1 MTFGEKVIAFNKSLD
16 LTAKLPK
23 GVVAMNP
30 FQNDYALSLCQKF
43 YARYY
48 NDSNERHI
56 ILGIN
61 PGRLGGGL
69 TGIPFT
75 DPVKLEKLCGI
86 ANTLDKKAELS
97 ADYIYLM
104 IKAFGGIEK
113 FYHQF
118 YFNSICPLGFTK
130 DGKNLNYYD
139 IKELQEAVK
148 GFMIE
153 SLQKQIKFGINTN
166 VAYCLGEGE
175 NFKFIN
181 RLNEEHH
188 FFKKIIPLAH
198 PRFIMQYKRKKVNDY
213 IGDYLEKF
221 KLAAKAE
228 A

>member
-1 MTFGEKVIAFNKSLD
+1 
-16 LTAKLPK
+16 
-23 GVVAMNP
+23 MNP
-30 FQNDYALSLCQKF
+30 FQNGYALSLCQKF
-43 YARYY
+43 YSQYY
-48 NDSNERHI
+48 HDNEQRHI

-75 DPVKLEKLCGI
+75 DPVKLEKHCGI
-86 ANTLDKKAELS
+86 ENTLGKKTELS

-104 IKAFGGIEK
+104 INAYGGLEK
-113 FYHQF
+113 FYHRF
-118 YFNSICPLGFTK
+118 YFNSICPLGLTK

-139 IKELQEAVK
+139 IRELEGAVK

-153 SLQKQIKFGINTN
+153 SLQKQINFGINTE

-175 NFKFIN
+175 NFKFISC
-181 RLNEEHH
+181 LNEEYH

-213 IGDYLEKF
+213 IQDYLQKF
-221 KLAAKAE
+221 ELSL
-228 A
+228 

>member
-1 MTFGEKVIAFNKSLD
+1 MTFGEKVLHFNKSLD
-16 LTAKLPK
+16 LTARLPI
-23 GVVAMNP
+23 GVVVMNP

-43 YARYY
+43 YTQYY

-75 DPVKLEKLCGI
+75 DPVKLEKHCGI
-86 ANTLDKKAELS
+86 TNTLVKKTELS

-104 IKAFGGIEK
+104 ISAFGGIEK

-139 IKELQEAVK
+139 IKELQEGVK
-148 GFMIE
+148 DFMIN
-153 SLQKQIKFGINTN
+153 SLKKQISFGINTE

-175 NFKFIN
+175 NFKFIS
-181 RLNEEHH
+181 RLNEEQH

-198 PRFIMQYKRKKVNDY
+198 PRFIMQYKRKKVNEY
-213 IGDYLEKF
+213 IEDYLQKF
-221 KLAAKAE
+221 RMAQT
-228 A
+228 

>member
-1 MTFGEKVIAFNKSLD
+1 MTFGEKIITFNKSLN
-16 LTAKLPK
+16 LSVKLPK

-30 FQNDYALSLCQKF
+30 FQNEYALSLCQKF
-43 YARYY
+43 YAQYY
-48 NDSNERHI
+48 NDTNERHI

-75 DPVKLEKLCGI
+75 DPLKLETLCGI

-113 FYHQF
+113 FYRQF

-148 GFMIE
+148 DFMIR
-153 SLQKQIKFGINTN
+153 SLKQQINFGININ
-166 VAYCLGEGE
+166 LAYCLGEGE
-175 NFKFIN
+175 NFKFISK
-181 RLNEEHH
+181 LNEEHR

-198 PRFIMQYKRKKVNDY
+198 PRFIMQYKRKKVNEYIDDY
-213 IGDYLEKF
+213 IKKF
-221 KLAAKAE
+221 GMA
-228 A
+228 

>member
-1 MTFGEKVIAFNKSLD
+1 MTFGEKVLHFNKSLD
-16 LTAKLPK
+16 LTARLPI
-23 GVVAMNP
+23 GVVVMNP

-43 YARYY
+43 YTQYY
-48 NDSNERHI
+48 NDSKERHI

-75 DPVKLEKLCGI
+75 DPVKLEALCGI

-104 IKAFGGIEK
+104 IEAFGGIEK
-113 FYHQF
+113 FYRQF

-148 GFMIE
+148 DFMLN
-153 SLQKQIKFGINTN
+153 SLKKQINFGINTE

-175 NFKFIN
+175 NFKFIS

-198 PRFIMQYKRKKVNDY
+198 PRFIMQYKRKKVNEY
-213 IGDYLEKF
+213 IEDYLQKF
-221 KLAAKAE
+221 RMAQT
-228 A
+228 

>member
-1 MTFGEKVIAFNKSLD
+1 MTFGEKVLSFNKSLD

-30 FQNDYALSLCQKF
+30 FKNGDVLSLCQEF
-43 YARYY
+43 YAQYY
-48 NDSNERHI
+48 GDSKERHI

-75 DPVKLEKLCGI
+75 DPIKLEKYCGI
-86 ANTLDKKAELS
+86 MNTLVKKTELS

-104 IKAFGGIEK
+104 IESFGGVDK
-113 FYHQF
+113 FYSQF

-130 DGKNLNYYD
+130 DGNNLNYYD

-153 SLQKQIKFGINTN
+153 SLKKQINFGSNTN
-166 VAYCLGEGE
+166 LAYCLGEGE
-175 NFKFIN
+175 NFKFLSK
-181 RLNEEHH
+181 LNEEHH
-188 FFKKIIPLAH
+188 FFKKIVPLAH
-198 PRFIMQYKRKKVNDY
+198 PRFIMQYKRKKVNEY
-213 IGDYLEKF
+213 IEDYLKKF
-221 KLAAKAE
+221 KLANGANA
-228 A
+228 

>member
-16 LTAKLPK
+16 LTARLPK
-23 GVVAMNP
+23 DVLAMNP

-43 YARYY
+43 YTQYY
-48 NDSNERHI
+48 NDTNERHI

-86 ANTLDKKAELS
+86 ANTLAKKTELS

-104 IKAFGGIEK
+104 IAAFGGIEK

-139 IKELQEAVK
+139 IKELQVAVK
-148 GFMIE
+148 DFMIN
-153 SLQKQIKFGINTN
+153 SLKKQINFGITANL
-166 VAYCLGEGE
+166 AYCLGEGQ

-181 RLNEEHH
+181 RLNEEYH

-198 PRFIMQYKRKKVNDY
+198 PRFIMQYKRKKVNEY
-213 IGDYLEKF
+213 IGDYIKKF
-221 KLAAKAE
+221 GMAQV
-228 A
+228 

>member
-1 MTFGEKVIAFNKSLD
+1 MTFGEKVVAFNKSLD
-16 LTAKLPK
+16 LTVKLPK
-23 GVVAMNP
+23 GVVSMNP
-30 FQNDYALSLCQKF
+30 FKNVYTLSLCQKF
-43 YARYY
+43 YTQYY
-48 NDSNERHI
+48 NDSKERHI

-75 DPVKLEKLCGI
+75 DPVKLEKHCGI
-86 ANTLDKKAELS
+86 VNTLEKKTELS

-104 IKAFGGIEK
+104 IEAFGGIKK

-139 IKELQEAVK
+139 IKELQEGVK
-148 GFMIE
+148 GFMIN
-153 SLQKQIKFGINTN
+153 SLKKQISFGINTD

-175 NFKFIN
+175 NFKFIS
-181 RLNEEHH
+181 RLNEEQH

-198 PRFIMQYKRKKVNDY
+198 PRFIMQYKRKKVNEY
-213 IGDYLEKF
+213 IEDYLQKF
-221 KLAAKAE
+221 GMTQT
-228 A
+228 

>member
-1 MTFGEKVIAFNKSLD
+1 MTFGEKVVAFNKSLD
-16 LTAKLPK
+16 LTVKLPK
-23 GVVAMNP
+23 GVVSMNP
-30 FQNDYALSLCQKF
+30 FKNVYTLSLCQKF
-43 YARYY
+43 YTQYY
-48 NDSNERHI
+48 NDSKERHI

-75 DPVKLEKLCGI
+75 DPVKLEKHCGI
-86 ANTLDKKAELS
+86 VNTLEKKTELS

-104 IKAFGGIEK
+104 IEAFGGIKK

-139 IKELQEAVK
+139 IKELQEGVK
-148 GFMIE
+148 GFMIN
-153 SLQKQIKFGINTN
+153 SLKKQISFGINTD

-175 NFKFIN
+175 NFKFIS
-181 RLNEEHH
+181 RLNEEQH

-198 PRFIMQYKRKKVNDY
+198 PRFIMQYKRKKVN
-213 IGDYLEKF
+213 
-221 KLAAKAE
+221 
-228 A
+228 

>member
-43 YARYY
+43 YTQYY
-48 NDSNERHI
+48 NDTNERHI

-86 ANTLDKKAELS
+86 ANTLAKKTELS

-104 IKAFGGIEK
+104 IAAFGGIEK

-139 IKELQEAVK
+139 IKELQDAVK
-148 GFMIE
+148 GFMIN
-153 SLQKQIKFGINTN
+153 SLKKQINFGINTH
-166 VAYCLGEGE
+166 VAYCLGEGQ
-175 NFKFIN
+175 NFKFIS

-198 PRFIMQYKRKKVNDY
+198 PRFIMQYKRKKVNEY
-213 IGDYLEKF
+213 IGDYLKKF
-221 KLAAKAE
+221 GMAQV
-228 A
+228 